1 MNILIVDDHPLLRH
15 GLRAFLEMA
24 SDIRIK
30 HEAENGEIAL
40 SLLMTGEYDLVVMD
54 VSLPDMDG
62 LEAIR
67 QLRLFNQDVLV
78 LVLSMHAEES
88 LAIRAIHAGADGF
101 ISKDS
106 SPADILKAIRKLAS
120 GGKHFSSEVMY
131 FALRNS
137 GTRSLTLPHERLS
150 DREYQVMCMLAG
162 GKTISAIAG
171 ILERSPNTI
180 STYRA
185 RIFEKLGIESNA
197 ELTRYAV
204 THRLIE

>member
-15 GLRAFLEMA
+15 GLRAYLEIA

-30 HEAENGEIAL
+30 HEAE
-40 SLLMTGEYDLVVMD
+40 TGESALNLLLTGDYDLVVMD

-67 QLRLFNQDVLV
+67 QLRLFNQVVQV

-101 ISKDS
+101 VSKDS
-106 SPADILKAIRKLAS
+106 SPAEILKAIRKLET
-120 GGKHFSSEVMY
+120 GGKNFSPEVM
-131 FALRNS
+131 FHALKNS
-137 GTRSLTLPHERLS
+137 GTRSLALPHERLS
-150 DREYQVMCMLAG
+150 DREYQVMCLLAG
-162 GKTISAIAG
+162 GKSISAIAR

-204 THRLIE
+204 MHRLIE